1 MRPLITL
8 AILGILPNATLAQ
21 QRNDEEYTRKI
32 KEYLRD
38 PRITTELVDHLPAS
52 NTVPTPLKFHGRI
65 VGTPGELTYAKDI
78 QRYFEALDQA
88 SDRVKTWSIGKS
100 EEGRDMIVLAVADA
114 ATIRSLDTHKARLA
128 ALTDPRRTSE
138 AAARQLIQS
147 GKPIYWITSGMHSP
161 ETGGPEML
169 QELAYRLAVE
179 ETPLV
184 QTIRNNVITFITPV
198 IEVDGREKQVDTYYF
213 NKKLP
218 RGQQRLPLM
227 YWGKYVAH
235 DNNRDNIG
243 QMLKLSQHVNQ
254 FFLEWHPP
262 IMHDLHEASNY
273 LYTSTGTG
281 PYNEALDP
289 ITVDEWWLL
298 AKTEVMELTKRGI
311 PGVWTYGFYDGWTP
325 NYMFFAAHAH
335 NATGRFYEVQSYG
348 PDTTTVRLGATQT
361 SREWFRPNPPLPSIA
376 WGPRNNTNIQQ
387 SALLIALHHVAK
399 NKELYLENYW
409 LKNKRSVEKGRKGP
423 TYGWVLPAL
432 QRRKGE
438 VADAVNSLRDQGL
451 EFHTANA
458 PFTVGGSDVKPG
470 DYIVRADQPYRTF
483 AEMYFSVQ
491 NFPVGN
497 PRPYDDTG
505 WTYQLLRNIK
515 LVAITDTAFLTQP
528 MTLVTAAVTAP
539 GGIAGAG
546 PVLVVEHNTDNALVT
561 FRFRHRDVAMHAAQE
576 AFDLNGRSFAA
587 GAFIIPNAD
596 RARLEPTLKELGLSA
611 WATATVPNVK
621 THELDVPR
629 IGYVHSWQRTQDEG
643 WVRGALDRFGVPYTY
658 FADQKLR
665 DGNLRSKYDVI
676 IYPHVGGSAQS
687 QVNGIQKNPA
697 QPALPYKKTEA
708 TPNLGVQDASEDI
721 RGGMGLEGLT
731 ELAKFVQQGGTLLVE
746 GSTTLIFPEYGLT
759 NGITIEEPQGLF
771 ARGSVF
777 RGIFADKKSPIA
789 YGYDGTQLPVYF
801 NQAPVINAGGSG
813 VPGELAGFLGG
824 QQGPS
829 QNITPMAQRL
839 RLSPWES
846 DTTVVPRA
854 GAPSAAPASGAGAAA
869 AAGAGG
875 AAADTSQAAQVRQM
889 AQQFGINVDDNRP
902 RVVLHFPA
910 NPNDMLLSGT
920 LQNGQLL
927 ANRAQV
933 LDAKVGN
940 GHVVM
945 FGIRPFWRWQTQG
958 TFFLAF
964 NTILNWNDLDAGK
977 TPPRPTATSNMDGQ
991 R

>member
-1 MRPLITL
+1 VL
-8 AILGILPNATLAQ
+8 ALVALILPGTAVAQ
-21 QRNDEEYTRKI
+21 QRNDEEYTKKI

-52 NTVPTPLKFHGRI
+52 STVPTPLKFHGRI
-65 VGTPGELTYAKDI
+65 IGTPGELTYAKDI
-78 QRYFEALDQA
+78 QRYFEALDKA
-88 SDRVKTWSIGKS
+88 SDRIKVWSIGKS
-100 EEGRDMIVLAVADA
+100 EEGRDMIVLAVADET
-114 ATIRSLDTHKARLA
+114 TIRTLDRYKGILA
-128 ALTDPRRTSE
+128 ALTDPRRTTDDQ
-138 AAARQLIQS
+138 ARHLINT

-179 ETPLV
+179 ETPFIKS
-184 QTIRNNVITFITPV
+184 IRDNVITFITPV

-243 QMLKLSQHVNQ
+243 QMLKLSQHVNK

-298 AKTEVMELTKRGI
+298 AKTEVMALTKRGI

-325 NYMFFAAHAH
+325 NYMFFAAHSH

-387 SALLIALHHVAK
+387 SAILIALNHVGK
-399 NKELYLENYW
+399 NAELYLENYW
-409 LKNKRSVEKGRKGP
+409 LKNKRAWQKGKDGP
-423 TYGWVLPAL
+423 TYAWVIPAL
-432 QRRKGE
+432 QRRKAE
-438 VADAVNSLRDQGL
+438 VADAVNSLRTQGL

-458 PFTVGGSDVKPG
+458 PFKIGNVDVKAG

-483 AEMYFSVQ
+483 ADMYFSVQ

-515 LVAITDTAFLTQP
+515 VIPVTDKSIQTQAMTAVNTD
-528 MTLVTAAVTAP
+528 VRAP
-539 GGIAGAG
+539 GGIEGTG
-546 PVLVVEHNTDNALVT
+546 PVIVIEHTADNTLVT
-561 FRFRHRDVAMHAAQE
+561 FRFRHKDVAMQAAEEDFE
-576 AFDLNGRSFAA
+576 ASGKKFTA

-596 RARLEPTLKELGLSA
+596 RAKLEPSLKELGLSA
-611 WATATVPNVK
+611 WAVAQAPTVK
-621 THELDVPR
+621 AHELDVPR

-643 WVRGALDRFGVPYTY
+643 WVRGALDVFGVPYTY

-676 IYPHVGGSAQS
+676 IFPHVGGNAQS
-687 QVNGIQKNPA
+687 QVNGITLNPA

-708 TPNLGVQDASEDI
+708 TPNLGALDQSDDI
-721 RGGMGLEGLT
+721 RGGMGIEGLT
-731 ELAKFVQQGGTLLVE
+731 ELAKFVKEGGTLLVE
-746 GSTTLIFPEYGLT
+746 GSTTVIFPEYGLT
-759 NGITIEEPQGLF
+759 TGITIEEPATLF

-777 RGIFADKKSPIA
+777 RGMITDKKSPIA
-789 YGYDGTQLPVYF
+789 YGYDGNQLPVYF
-801 NQAPVINAGGSG
+801 NQAPVINAGGGG
-813 VPGELAGFLGG
+813 VPSEFAAFLGG

-839 RLSPWES
+839 RLSPWETDS
-846 DTTVVPRA
+846 AQAQGARSA
-854 GAPSAAPASGAGAAA
+854 GAG
-869 AAGAGG
+869 GAGG
-875 AAADTSQAAQVRQM
+875 AAAQDTSQAAQFRQM
-889 AQQFGINVDDNRP
+889 AQQFGINVDEGRP
-902 RVVLHFPA
+902 RVVMQFPA

-920 LQNGQLL
+920 LQNGQFL

-958 TFFLAF
+958 TYFLGF

-977 TPPRPTATSNMDGQ
+977 APPRATTTSNPEGQ